1 VHKRLLNAA
10 LALVDQDQA
19 EKVKQ
24 PLTFFLTL
32 ALRLGRTL
40 HELRSTLTASELKMW
55 IAYDRVSPIGDWRGD
70 VQAAQISAA
79 AFNAQGGKRIWLTC
93 C

>member
-1 VHKRLLNAA
+1 M
-10 LALVDQDQA
+10 
-19 EKVKQ
+19 
-24 PLTFFLTL
+24 TL

-40 HELRSTLTASELKMW
+40 HELRNSITASELKMW

-79 AFNAQGGKRIWLTC
+79 AFNAQGGKANMADLVLKWGGEEDDAGEATELEQWMSDL
-93 C
+93 

>member
-1 VHKRLLNAA
+1 MS
-10 LALVDQDQA
+10 
-19 EKVKQ
+19 
-24 PLTFFLTL
+24 L

-55 IAYDRVSPIGDWRGD
+55 IAYDRMSPIGDWRGD

-79 AFNAQGGKRIWLTC
+79 AFNAQGGKYEISDLLLKFGQQDEISDIEEWMSNL
-93 C
+93 